1 MTTGEK
7 NPRNNKVSVGLLR
20 HSSLTPDLLTLFM
33 LWIIF
38 LLGFS
43 LLLLLYLMK
52 LDLPCLMA
60 GCSVSASAPLSSV
73 SVVRTGPS

>member
-1 MTTGEK
+1 MAVT
-7 NPRNNKVSVGLLR
+7 VSYTV
-20 HSSLTPDLLTLFM
+20 TPVCFSLTLFM
-33 LWIIF
+33 LLMIF
-38 LLGFS
+38 LLGLS